1 MDTFKVYIFSQ
12 ESRAA
17 VYGVGTYLA
26 LLCKILKKSK
36 IEFALVNLYGSG
48 LGVKKIHEKDY
59 TQINIPSIR
68 NTNDKRKQ
76 YFSRNI
82 GYLLKEYTKDKKY
95 TIVLAKSGDNIL
107 YADKACDIT
116 DEVVKGLNK
125 AYKGMK
131 K

>member
-1 MDTFKVYIFSQ
+1 MDTFKVYIFIQ

-48 LGVKKIHEKDY
+48 FGVKKIHEKDY

-82 GYLLKEYTKDKKY
+82 GYLLKEYIKDE
-95 TIVLAKSGDNIL
+95 N
-107 YADKACDIT
+107 
-116 DEVVKGLNK
+116 EVN
-125 AYKGMK
+125 
-131 K
+131 

>member
-82 GYLLKEYTKDKKY
+82 GYLLKEYIKDE
-95 TIVLAKSGDNIL
+95 N
-107 YADKACDIT
+107 
-116 DEVVKGLNK
+116 EVN
-125 AYKGMK
+125 
-131 K
+131 